1 MFTVTAVID
10 SLAAFQQSSAF
21 TKCFADIAPE
31 RLRWLWP
38 GRIPLGKVTII
49 AGDPGLGKSLVTLD
63 LAARVSRGGMWPDGS
78 ENLIGGVLLLSAEDD
93 AADTIRPRLDACD
106 ANVENIHILESITVV
121 DGDGRPD
128 SKLVTLLDVEPV
140 ELWLHRHPDCRL
152 IIIDPI
158 TAYLGD
164 ADSHKN
170 AELRALLTPWA
181 KLAADCGVAVVA
193 VSHLTKNSSTSAMY
207 RITGSLA
214 FVAASRAV
222 WVVCKDKQDP
232 DRRLF
237 LPVKCNLGP
246 DQQGLAYRVFA
257 DGDAVMIEWEP
268 DPVQIDA
275 QDALAPDV
283 PDRERP
289 ERDEAVE
296 WLRDQLGNG
305 PVTVKDLKKEAIAA
319 GVAWRTLERAKVSAG
334 VRARKRGMGGWIWEV
349 NS

>member
-1 MFTVTAVID
+1 M
-10 SLAAFQQSSAF
+10 
-21 TKCFADIAPE
+21 
-31 RLRWLWP
+31 
-38 GRIPLGKVTII
+38 
-49 AGDPGLGKSLVTLD
+49 
-63 LAARVSRGGMWPDGS
+63 
-78 ENLIGGVLLLSAEDD
+78 D
-93 AADTIRPRLDACD
+93 AHD
-106 ANVENIHILESITVV
+106 ANVDNIHILESITYV
-121 DGDGRPD
+121 DGDGHQE
-128 SKLVTLLDVEPV
+128 SKLVTLLDVDPI
-140 ELWLHRHPDCRL
+140 ELWMRRHSDCRL

-246 DQQGLAYRVFA
+246 DQHGLAYRVFA
-257 DGDAVMIEWEP
+257 DGDAVMIEWES

-283 PDRERP
+283 PDRDRP
-289 ERDEAVE
+289 ERDEAEE
-296 WLRDQLGNG
+296 WLRDQLKGG
-305 PVTVKDLKKEAIAA
+305 PVAVKDLEKEARAA
-319 GVAWRTLERAKVSAG
+319 GIAWRTLERAKGSAG
-334 VRARKRGMGGWIWEV
+334 ARARKRGIAGWIWEL
-349 NS
+349 NP

>member
-1 MFTVTAVID
+1 MTAVID
-10 SLAAFQQSSAF
+10 GSAVFQQSSAY
-21 TKCFADIAPE
+21 TKCFADITPQ
-31 RLRWLWP
+31 RLKWLWP
-38 GRIPLGKVTII
+38 GRIPLGKVTVI

-78 ENLIGGVLLLSAEDD
+78 ENILGRVLLLSAEDD
-93 AADTIRPRLDACD
+93 AADTIRPRLDAHD
-106 ANVENIHILESITVV
+106 ANVENIHILESITYV
-121 DGDGRPD
+121 DGNGHQE

-140 ELWLHRHPDCRL
+140 ELWMRRHSDCRL

-181 KLAADCGVAVVA
+181 KLAADCGAAVVA
-193 VSHLTKNSSTSAMY
+193 VSHLTKNSGTSPMY
-207 RITGSLA
+207 RVTGSLA

-222 WVVCKDKQDP
+222 WAVAKDKQDP

-246 DQQGLAYRVFA
+246 DQHGLAYRVFA

-268 DPVQIDA
+268 DPVEIDA
-275 QDALAPDV
+275 QDALAPEA

-289 ERDEAVE
+289 ERDEAEE
-296 WLRDQLGNG
+296 WLSDQLKNG
-305 PVTVKDLKKEAIAA
+305 PVPVPDLKKEAAVA
-319 GVAWRTLERAKVSAG
+319 GVAWRTLVRAKASAG
-334 VRARKRGMGGWIWEV
+334 VRARKRGMGGGWIWER

>member
-1 MFTVTAVID
+1 
-10 SLAAFQQSSAF
+10 
-21 TKCFADIAPE
+21 
-31 RLRWLWP
+31 
-38 GRIPLGKVTII
+38 LGKVTVI

-63 LAARVSRGGMWPDGS
+63 LAARVSRGSMWPDGS
-78 ENLIGGVLLLSAEDD
+78 ENEIGEVLLLSAEDD

-106 ANVENIHILESITVV
+106 ANVENVHILESIAI
-121 DGDGRPD
+121 GDGRTD

-140 ELWLHRHPDCRL
+140 EFWMHQHSDCRL

-158 TAYLGD
+158 TAYLAD
-164 ADSHKN
+164 TDSHKN

-207 RITGSLA
+207 RVTGSLA

-222 WVVCKDKQDP
+222 WCVAKDKQDP

-246 DQQGLAYRVFA
+246 DQHGLAYRVFA

-268 DPVQIDA
+268 DPVQIDV

-289 ERDEAVE
+289 ERDEAAQ
-296 WLRDQLGNG
+296 WLHDQLTGNSM
-305 PVTVKDLKKEAIAA
+305 TVKELKKEAIAA
-319 GVAWRTLERAKVSAG
+319 GVAWRTLERAKSSAG
-334 VRARKRGMGGWIWEV
+334 VRARKRGIGGVWIWEL

>member
-1 MFTVTAVID
+1 MDLPLVFAMTAVID
-10 SLAAFQQSSAF
+10 SLAVFQQSSAY

-31 RLRWLWP
+31 RLKWLWP
-38 GRIPLGKVTII
+38 RRIPLGKVTVI

-78 ENLIGGVLLLSAEDD
+78 ENLIGTVLLLSAEDD

-106 ANVENIHILESITVV
+106 ANVENVHILESITVV

-128 SKLVTLLDVEPV
+128 SKLVTLLDVKPV

-152 IIIDPI
+152 IVIDPI

-207 RITGSLA
+207 RVTGSLA

-222 WVVCKDKQDP
+222 WVVAKDRQDP

-246 DQQGLAYRVFA
+246 AS
-257 DGDAVMIEWEP
+257 WP
-268 DPVQIDA
+268 
-275 QDALAPDV
+275 
-283 PDRERP
+283 
-289 ERDEAVE
+289 
-296 WLRDQLGNG
+296 
-305 PVTVKDLKKEAIAA
+305 
-319 GVAWRTLERAKVSAG
+319 
-334 VRARKRGMGGWIWEV
+334 
-349 NS
+349 